1 MAQLLKSFEPTL
13 SQVSIICFSDMLY
26 LKGRNYCGRISCGRK
41 VCGIKDCEFSRNSQ
55 SFVPQFM
62 ENVCN
67 SQSFVPQFMENVL
80 FRNFC
85 IRRTRIYKIFVVN
98 YLNFMIS
105 FLKIAILSSAISRLG
120 GRFAIFNSAI
130 QDFFDH

>member
-1 MAQLLKSFEPTL
+1 MQRLLRL
-13 SQVSIICFSDMLY
+13 IDY

-67 SQSFVPQFMENVL
+67 SQSFVPQFMENVC
-80 FRNFC
+80 N
-85 IRRTRIYKIFVVN
+85 
-98 YLNFMIS
+98 S
-105 FLKIAILSSAISRLG
+105 QFLHKKDT
-120 GRFAIFNSAI
+120 NS
-130 QDFFDH
+130 

>member
-1 MAQLLKSFEPTL
+1 MVENNALEPIL
-13 SQVSIICFSDMLY
+13 NY

-67 SQSFVPQFMENVL
+67 SQSFVPQFMENI
-80 FRNFC
+80 C
-85 IRRTRIYKIFVVN
+85 ST
-98 YLNFMIS
+98 IS
-105 FLKIAILSSAISRLG
+105 A
-120 GRFAIFNSAI
+120 
-130 QDFFDH
+130 